1 MNKLK
6 LITLIMLLS
15 ITYSCKAQSQL
26 QISNYNTEIIGTW
39 VSNEDSSYK
48 RVFTSN
54 GICNDYSEEELVSTY
69 TYNISTSCEEE
80 NTHGFIYLNL
90 IDEDNDKYCF
100 EINAINE
107 NNSNVLSLTGL
118 MRGKIQLYTKQ

>member
-1 MNKLK
+1 
-6 LITLIMLLS
+6 MLLS
-15 ITYSCKAQSQL
+15 ITYGCKAQSQL

-39 VSNEDSSYK
+39 VSNEDFSYK

-80 NTHGFIYLNL
+80 NTLGFIYLNL